1 MVGRRSQRRRVRNES
16 NVQRRLRP
24 VQVLSHCARVPR
36 RTVRRNR
43 QPVRLARYGLLCRR
57 DDRSGSPAGTGR
69 RTDRRPRPETYA
81 GRSPDSSF
89 PRPVEILAVKM
100 MRILVIEDN
109 VSIAQ
114 AVQTMLE
121 AQKFAANVVGDG
133 ETGLDHLLRQSYDAA
148 IVDVG
153 LPGMD
158 GFNVARKARA
168 EGIQTPIL
176 MLTARDA
183 VEDRVAGLDCG
194 ADDYLVKPFVEE
206 ELIARLRAILRRGDR
221 PLVNAI
227 EVGKLRVDV
236 GARTA
241 SFDSK
246 TLDLGATEFRLLELL
261 ARNAGI
267 ALSRTQ
273 VLERIWDYDFEGSSN
288 IVDVY
293 VSQLR
298 RKLKKLGANGIIE
311 TVWGVGYRLTT

>member
-1 MVGRRSQRRRVRNES
+1 
-16 NVQRRLRP
+16 
-24 VQVLSHCARVPR
+24 
-36 RTVRRNR
+36 
-43 QPVRLARYGLLCRR
+43 
-57 DDRSGSPAGTGR
+57 
-69 RTDRRPRPETYA
+69 
-81 GRSPDSSF
+81 
-89 PRPVEILAVKM
+89 M

-109 VSIAQ
+109 QPIAD
-114 AVQTMLE
+114 AIVQMLE
-121 AQKFAANVVGDG
+121 AQKFAANVVRDG
-133 ETGLDHLLRQSYDAA
+133 EAGLDHLLRQSYDAA

-158 GFNVARKARA
+158 GFAVARKARA
-168 EGIQTPIL
+168 EGVQTPIL

-183 VEDRVAGLDCG
+183 VEDRVAGLDSG
-194 ADDYLVKPFVEE
+194 ADDYLAKPFEE
-206 ELIARLRAILRRGDR
+206 NELVARLRAILRRADR
-221 PLVNAI
+221 PLVSVI

-241 SFDSK
+241 AYDGKGIEF
-246 TLDLGATEFRLLELL
+246 GATEFRLLELM

-273 VLERIWDYDFEGSSN
+273 ILERIWDYDFDGSSN

-298 RKLKKLGANGIIE
+298 RKLKKQGASGIIE